1 MKETD
6 FNKEYSLEPM
16 IEVMP
21 YSKIQEK
28 DVIILRCEKGEENQA
43 ISKINSALRVLIDQ
57 KDLRILA
64 VTPDFDTDKLF
75 LAIEAAKNWE
85 G

>member
-1 MKETD
+1 MKELD

-21 YSKIQEK
+21 YSKIKEK
-28 DVIILRCEKGEENQA
+28 DVVILRCEKGEENQA

-64 VTPDFDTDKLF
+64 VTPDFDTDRLF

>member
-64 VTPDFDTDKLF
+64 VTPDFDTDRLF

>member
-1 MKETD
+1 MKEID

-16 IEVMP
+16 IEIMP
-21 YSKIQEK
+21 YSRIQEK

>member
-1 MKETD
+1 MKEID

-64 VTPDFDTDKLF
+64 VTPDFDTDRLF

>member
-1 MKETD
+1 MKEID
-6 FNKEYSLEPM
+6 FNKEYNLEPM
-16 IEVMP
+16 VEVMP

-43 ISKINSALRVLIDQ
+43 ISKMNSALRVLIDE

-64 VTPDFDTDKLF
+64 VTPDFDTEKLF
-75 LAIEAAKNWE
+75 FAIEMAKNWE

>member
-1 MKETD
+1 MKEID

-43 ISKINSALRVLIDQ
+43 ISKINSALRVLIDK

>member
-1 MKETD
+1 MKDID

>member
-1 MKETD
+1 MKDID

-75 LAIEAAKNWE
+75 LAIETAKNWE

>member
-1 MKETD
+1 MKEVD

-64 VTPDFDTDKLF
+64 VTPDFDTDRLF

>member
-1 MKETD
+1 MKEID

-21 YSKIQEK
+21 YSRIQEK

-64 VTPDFDTDKLF
+64 VTPDFDTDRLF
-75 LAIEAAKNWE
+75 LAIESAKNWE

>member
-1 MKETD
+1 MKEID

-21 YSKIQEK
+21 YSRIQEK

-43 ISKINSALRVLIDQ
+43 ISKINSALRVLIDK

-64 VTPDFDTDKLF
+64 VTPDFDTDRLF

>member
-1 MKETD
+1 MKEID

>member
-1 MKETD
+1 MKEID

-21 YSKIQEK
+21 YSRIQEK

>member
-1 MKETD
+1 MKEID

-21 YSKIQEK
+21 YSRIQEK

-64 VTPDFDTDKLF
+64 VTPDFDTDRLF

>member
-1 MKETD
+1 MKEID

-21 YSKIQEK
+21 YSSIQEK

>member
-1 MKETD
+1 MTEID
-6 FNKEYSLEPM
+6 YNKEYSLEPM

-21 YSKIQEK
+21 YSRIQEK

-43 ISKINSALRVLIDQ
+43 ISKIHSALRVLIDQ

-64 VTPDFDTDKLF
+64 VTPDFDTDRLF
-75 LAIEAAKNWE
+75 LAIESAKNWE
-85 G
+85 E